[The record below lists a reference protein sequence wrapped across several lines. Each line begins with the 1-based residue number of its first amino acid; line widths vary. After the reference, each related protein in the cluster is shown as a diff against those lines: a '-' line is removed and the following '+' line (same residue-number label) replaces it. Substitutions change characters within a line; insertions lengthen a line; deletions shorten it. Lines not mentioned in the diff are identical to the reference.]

1 MLDKSAIQRSNR
13 VVLLIYLITNL
24 MVSIGYIL
32 EIFKGPGSIFYL
44 DTLRL
49 HTFNCIFYS
58 IF

>member
-32 EIFKGPGSIFYL
+32 EIFKGTWEYFLS
-44 DTLRL
+44 
-49 HTFNCIFYS
+49 
-58 IF
+58 